1 MTDNEA
7 LDIIAPVMERLDK
20 LTIAVE
26 KLVAV
31 LKPSDLATFHQEA
44 PRTAPEPRQAS
55 SGPLDPE
62 PPFPA
67 EVLAPSAPIPQVP
80 FPPMQPNWQAGMVHQ
95 NGHKPLKVNSK
106 GIYCPTKMPDDSW
119 CAWRPGR

>member
-1 MTDNEA
+1 MTEAEA
-7 LDIIAPVMERLDK
+7 LDIIAPLAERLDK
-20 LTIAVE
+20 LTIALE

-31 LKPSDLATFHQEA
+31 LKPGDLATFHQEA

-55 SGPLDPE
+55 TGPIDPE

-67 EVLAPSAPIPQVP
+67 QAMAISAPIPQ

-95 NGHKPLKVNSK
+95 NGHKPLKINAR
-106 GIYCPTKMPDDSW
+106 GLYCPSRMENGEW
-119 CAWRPGR
+119 CKWHA